1 MAKLAGHNAKDGL
14 SQHGILGF
22 GTENTT
28 ENTTTNNEN
37 DASKTA
43 STTSTGSNPGRSR
56 WGNLIHVSYGHKFL
70 LHWIQISG
78 FVFYWQFPW
87 IEHILEGSALI
98 GFW

>member
-22 GTENTT
+22 GNENTA

-56 WGNLIHVSYGHKFL
+56 WGNLIHVSYRPNYLLTWGQIFL
-70 LHWIQISG
+70 VAISLNRT
-78 FVFYWQFPW
+78 YAWRKCPPY
-87 IEHILEGSALI
+87 
-98 GFW
+98 

>member
-1 MAKLAGHNAKDGL
+1 MARLAKLAGHNAKDGL

-22 GTENTT
+22 GNENTA

-56 WGNLIHVSYGHKFL
+56 WGNLIHVSYGPNLFSTNFL
-70 LHWIQISG
+70 IS
-78 FVFYWQFPW
+78 
-87 IEHILEGSALI
+87 LEGSAPLI
-98 GFW
+98 RFW

>member
-1 MAKLAGHNAKDGL
+1 MLIFPYFLSSRPFFRLARLAKLAGHNAKDGL

-22 GTENTT
+22 GNENTA

-56 WGNLIHVSYGHKFL
+56 WGNLIHVSYGPNYL
-70 LHWIQISG
+70 LH
-78 FVFYWQFPW
+78 
-87 IEHILEGSALI
+87 
-98 GFW
+98 